1 VARRPKRASSRSSSA
16 AEWRRADL
24 HLHTPA
30 SNDYLEPGVTYL
42 DILRRAEAR
51 GLDMIAFTDHNTVA
65 GYRALRE
72 EIDDLELLERKSRL
86 MPEEKSRLAEY
97 RRLLE
102 KILLLPGFE
111 FTAAFGFHVLGIFP
125 PDTSV
130 RELEHLLLNL
140 NVPPDQLDLGS
151 STVGATSDVLTA
163 YRVIDGAGGLAIAA
177 HVNSANGVAMRGFAF
192 GGQTRIAYTQD
203 PHLHALEVT
212 DLEQKGRRTTAG
224 FFNGSKPEYPRGMHC
239 IQGSDAHRLSRDPNN
254 PKNLGVG
261 DRPIELRLAEV
272 SFEALKDIFLEND
285 FAVTRPFRPSTREAF
300 DTIQSAREEGE
311 SIVRAFHEGAT
322 QRGGRLYAVLA
333 DVCAFANT
341 NGGTIYVGLSADPK
355 APPLDLHNVNE
366 LIGSLKSEVDRK
378 ITPRLEVT
386 VDAQDTRGK
395 KVVRVIVP
403 RGPEP
408 PYAIEDNKIYVRDET
423 ETSLAVRDEIVQL
436 VLRGQAS
443 EPAAP
448 PPLEVEAPERPPA
461 AVEIRPES
469 AVKPPLTGVEIVA
482 TEEREGVKY
491 HTVRDLRNGSVVKN
505 VTRSSARRLWHYAIT
520 EKEAQPDLNPSSIAW
535 VGNLGLWKKQQR
547 GGVTRYDLVQRDNGE
562 VRVYYGVTEDGI
574 HGDWKRVAGGDDD

>member
-1 VARRPKRASSRSSSA
+1 M
-16 AEWRRADL
+16 
-24 HLHTPA
+24 
-30 SNDYLEPGVTYL
+30 EPGVTYL

-51 GLDMIAFTDHNTVA
+51 GVDIIAFTDHNTVA

-72 EIDDLELLERKSRL
+72 EIDDLELLERKNRL
-86 MPEEKSRLAEY
+86 LPEEKGRLTEY
-97 RRLLE
+97 RRLLG

-151 STVGATSDVLTA
+151 STVGATLDVLSA
-163 YRVIDGAGGLAIAA
+163 YRVIDMAGGLAIAA

-212 DLEQKGRRTTAG
+212 DLEQKGRRTTAA
-224 FFNGSKPEYPRGMHC
+224 FFNGSKPEYARRMHC
-239 IQGSDAHRLSRDPNN
+239 IQGSDAHRLTRDPNN
-254 PKNLGVG
+254 AKNLGVG
-261 DRPIELRLAEV
+261 DRPTEMRLADL
-272 SFEALKDIFLEND
+272 SFESLKEIFLDND
-285 FAVTRPFRPSTREAF
+285 FAVTRPHRPSAKEAF
-300 DTIQSAREEGE
+300 DNIQAAREEGE
-311 SIVRAFHEGAT
+311 SIVQAFHENAT
-322 QRGGRLYAVLA
+322 QRGGKLYAVLA

-341 NGGTIYVGLSADPK
+341 NGGTIYVGVTADPK
-355 APPLDLHNVNE
+355 TPPADLHNVND
-366 LIGSLKSEVDRK
+366 LINQLHTEIDRK
-378 ITPRLEVT
+378 ITPRLELT
-386 VDAQDTRGK
+386 VDAQETRGK
-395 KVVRVIVP
+395 KIVRVIVP
-403 RGPEP
+403 LGPEP

-436 VLRGQAS
+436 VMRGQGARAV
-443 EPAAP
+443 ERAPA
-448 PPLEVEAPERPPA
+448 EVEHVETPLPLPETAP
-461 AVEIRPES
+461 VETI
-469 AVKPPLTGVEIVA
+469 KPPLTGVEIVA

-505 VTRSSARRLWHYAIT
+505 VTRTSARRLWHYAIT
-520 EKEAQPDLNPSSIAW
+520 EKESHPQINPNTISWMGSI
-535 VGNLGLWKKQQR
+535 GLWKKQQR
-547 GGVTRYDLVQRDNGE
+547 GGVTRYDLVQRSNGE

-574 HGDWKRVAGGDDD
+574 HGEWKRVAGGEDD